1 MAGIDELTPIKA
13 FGLAV
18 ALSSVNPKNLVLGL
32 GAMTSLATL
41 GAPTDQAV
49 VGMVAFVVDYP
60 GSPMEPSTALP
71 VQIYMWA
78 NEAERAFVERTS
90 GAIIIL
96 LVFLVIMN
104 LGAIL
109 LRRRFER
116 RW

>member
-1 MAGIDELTPIKA
+1 
-13 FGLAV
+13 
-18 ALSSVNPKNLVLGL
+18 
-32 GAMTSLATL
+32 
-41 GAPTDQAV
+41 
-49 VGMVAFVVDYP
+49 MVAFVVDVP
-60 GSPMEPSTALP
+60 TTPLEPATALP

-96 LVFLVIMN
+96 LVFLILMN
-104 LGAIL
+104 SFAII